1 MRVIAGTAKGSRLGP
16 VPPGVRPVSDRAR
29 EGLFSSLGDG
39 VRHARA
45 LDLYAGTG
53 ALGIEALSRGADH
66 VVFVDRARPAV
77 EAIRHNLELTQLAEQ
92 ATVHRSECLRFLRKH
107 DGTDAPFDIVFVD
120 PPYDLES
127 PELEDALH
135 ALATGWLR
143 DPGWTVVLTRGS
155 GSSTSVI
162 PLHWLARRRLR
173 YGDSLLIVYQ
183 EDRWA

>member
-16 VPPGVRPVSDRAR
+16 VPPGARPVSDRAR
-29 EGLFSSLGDG
+29 EGLFSSLGDE
-39 VRHARA
+39 VRHARV

-66 VVFVDRARPAV
+66 GVFVDRARPAV
-77 EAIRHNLELTQLAEQ
+77 EAIRRNLELTQLTEQ
-92 ATVHRSECLRFLRKH
+92 AAVHRSECLSFLRKH
-107 DGTDAPFDIVFVD
+107 DAADRTFDVVFVD
-120 PPYDLES
+120 PPYDLEG
-127 PELEDALH
+127 PDLEETLE
-135 ALATGWLR
+135 ALAGGWLR

-155 GSSTSVI
+155 ESSTPVI
-162 PLHWLARRRLR
+162 PLHWRARRRLR